1 MKSKLKCNV
10 SSDSLY
16 IDDTISSSTG
26 YYFNSRENLSP
37 TIATLLPRNLL
48 DSPVLND
55 QTILPSTSFLSTSKK
70 KRKNSHLQIPIMNL
84 KTEDSE
90 SKIQSFDDDNDDDD
104 DDNNSVISSDV
115 TISTTKNTNINQHT
129 DKCFTG
135 FYLKTT
141 YSDVK
146 FIIKDPFI
154 IEKLVLLPMTKLFL
168 YLMKKSKHKL
178 NENESNYN
186 CSKSTTVNTTTN
198 NEINDYSSLVSSSPS
213 SSSPSSSSSSS
224 SSSSYSCQLI
234 HSKRVLME
242 LYENYIETY
251 GYLKHAKLFVKY
263 TLKDFPDCEEK
274 SNLLKL
280 LNKCDRSISLLN
292 KSDEFS
298 IQHKINNDTSDFCLN
313 VNRIPSEYQFPI
325 FSSSPSISSS
335 STTLCPIQSS
345 SFSINDYYYHLH
357 YQQDQLFSSD
367 RSLNIINIS
376 PFELTNDLSEVNHF
390 KSNYII
396 QTKPIS
402 AYYVDRKTL
411 NKVPSDNSKS
421 KNDSLFNIRYKT
433 QVCRY
438 FQEHDG
444 YCPAGIRCHF
454 AHGIIELRDP
464 KSHPKFRSQICRNYS
479 TTGNCSYG
487 DKCYFKHFTNDSQ
500 SKTTVTTPKLEIF
513 NDKENPSPDSTSQPM
528 KHLINSK
535 KK

>member
-1 MKSKLKCNV
+1 MSQIMKSKSKCNI
-10 SSDSLY
+10 SSDSLN

-26 YYFNSRENLSP
+26 YYFNSHENLSP

-55 QTILPSTSFLSTSKK
+55 QTILPSTSFLSKSKK
-70 KRKNSHLQIPIMNL
+70 KQKNSHLQIPIMNL

-90 SKIQSFDDDNDDDD
+90 SKIQSFDDD
-104 DDNNSVISSDV
+104 DNNSVISSDV
-115 TISTTKNTNINQHT
+115 TISTTKNTNINQRT

-168 YLMKKSKHKL
+168 YLMKKSKHKP

-198 NEINDYSSLVSSSPS
+198 SEINDYSSLVSSSPS
-213 SSSPSSSSSSS
+213 SSSSSSSSSL

-313 VNRIPSEYQFPI
+313 VNRIPSEYQFPT

-345 SFSINDYYYHLH
+345 SFSINDYYYHHHHLH

-411 NKVPSDNSKS
+411 NKVSRNR
-421 KNDSLFNIRYKT
+421 LMIIIVEFYKW
-433 QVCRY
+433 
-438 FQEHDG
+438 
-444 YCPAGIRCHF
+444 
-454 AHGIIELRDP
+454 
-464 KSHPKFRSQICRNYS
+464 
-479 TTGNCSYG
+479 
-487 DKCYFKHFTNDSQ
+487 
-500 SKTTVTTPKLEIF
+500 IF
-513 NDKENPSPDSTSQPM
+513 
-528 KHLINSK
+528 
-535 KK
+535 